1 MGKGGIRVKRER
13 EAERGGGE
21 EKRRRRMKGETGE
34 ETSRDR
40 VHDFEVHSRIAS
52 PTTMMFSH
60 YVFIGCPS

>member
-1 MGKGGIRVKRER
+1 MGRR
-13 EAERGGGE
+13 RGGGA
-21 EKRRRRMKGETGE
+21 KRRRSVKGETGE